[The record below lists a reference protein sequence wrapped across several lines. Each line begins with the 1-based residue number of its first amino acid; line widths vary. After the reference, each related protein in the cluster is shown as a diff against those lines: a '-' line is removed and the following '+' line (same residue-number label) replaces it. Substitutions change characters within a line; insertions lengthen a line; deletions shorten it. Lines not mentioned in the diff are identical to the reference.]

1 MESESAD
8 NAQSGLQPSS
18 KSANH
23 QIENPTS
30 VVQVTKNSELNCLQ
44 LTKVKVALLS

>member
-18 KSANH
+18 KSAIH
-23 QIENPTS
+23 QIENPAII
-30 VVQVTKNSELNCLQ
+30 VQVRKNSELNCLQ